1 MRTTAVSGLDLTA
14 LTMGSAPA
22 PTAVA
27 RAVEL
32 LDEGWDAG
40 IRALDAADGTGGMG
54 PQAGPGPEAARSG
67 GAGPARGESA
77 AGRWLEERQPEGIA
91 VLSGVGAVVGRGRG
105 SDLSP
110 VRLEAHLAAG
120 SRRLGRIDL
129 AWLRGTDAETPL
141 EDSLQPLAAAIE
153 SGRVRGWGAGDADAR
168 ALEGLLSEADRLGLP
183 RPSFVRIR
191 LNLLER
197 DRLRDLAPLAAG
209 EQVAILAGA
218 PLGAGRLTGRHVA
231 AEESAAEAIRY
242 GAPRDTPVDEALE
255 TLIAL
260 RTLAQD
266 LDLTLEAMAL
276 AWLLSSESIASTI
289 VTPRARGDWDAVHE
303 ALERPLDADTVERID
318 SLLP

>member
-1 MRTTAVSGLDLTA
+1 MRTTSVAGLGLTA

-22 PTAVA
+22 PTPVA

-40 IRALDAADGTGGMG
+40 IRALDAADGTGG
-54 PQAGPGPEAARSG
+54 A
-67 GAGPARGESA
+67 ESA
-77 AGRWLEERQPEGIA
+77 AGRWLEERQPEGVV
-91 VLSGVGAVVGRGRG
+91 VLSGVGAIVGRGRG

-110 VRLEAHLAAG
+110 VRLEAHLAAA
-120 SRRLGRIDL
+120 SRRLGRVDL
-129 AWLRGTDAETPL
+129 AWLRGVDAETPL
-141 EDSLQPLAAAIE
+141 EDTLQPLASAIE

-197 DRLRDLAPLAAG
+197 ELLRDLAPLAAG
-209 EQVAILAGA
+209 ERVAILAGA

-255 TLIAL
+255 TLLAL
-260 RTLAQD
+260 RALGRE
-266 LDLTLEAMAL
+266 LDLSLEAMAL
-276 AWLLSSESIASTI
+276 AWLLATEPVASTI
-289 VTPRARGDWDAVHE
+289 VTPRAKSDWDAVHE
-303 ALERPLDADTVERID
+303 ALEHPLDADTVERIG
-318 SLLP
+318 SVRP

>member
-1 MRTTAVSGLDLTA
+1 MRITAVAGLDLTA
-14 LTMGSAPA
+14 LTVGSAPV

-32 LDEGWDAG
+32 LDEGWEAG
-40 IRALDAADGTGGMG
+40 IRALDAADGTD
-54 PQAGPGPEAARSG
+54 
-67 GAGPARGESA
+67 GAESA
-77 AGRWLEERQPEGIA
+77 AGRWLEERQPEGLV
-91 VLSGVGAVVGRGRG
+91 VLSGVGAIVGRGRG

-110 VRLEAHLAAG
+110 VRLEAHLAAA
-120 SRRLGRIDL
+120 SRRLGRVDL
-129 AWLRGTDAETPL
+129 AWLRGADAETPL
-141 EDSLQPLAAAIE
+141 EDTLQPMAAAIE

-197 DRLRDLAPLAAG
+197 DLLRDLAPLASG

-231 AEESAAEAIRY
+231 AEESVAEAMRF
-242 GAPRDTPVDEALE
+242 GAPRTPIDEALE

-260 RTLAQD
+260 RGLARE
-266 LDLTLEAMAL
+266 LELSLEAMAIG
-276 AWLLSSESIASTI
+276 WLLATEPVASTI
-289 VTPRARGDWDAVHE
+289 VTPRAKGDWDAVHE
-303 ALERPLDADTVERID
+303 ALERPLGAETAERVESVLR
-318 SLLP
+318 

>member
-1 MRTTAVSGLDLTA
+1 MRTTSVAGLGLTA

-22 PTAVA
+22 PTPVA

-40 IRALDAADGTGGMG
+40 IRALDAADGTGG
-54 PQAGPGPEAARSG
+54 A
-67 GAGPARGESA
+67 ESA
-77 AGRWLEERQPEGIA
+77 AGRWLEERQPEGVV
-91 VLSGVGAVVGRGRG
+91 VLSGVGAIVGRGRG

-110 VRLEAHLAAG
+110 VRLEAHLAAA
-120 SRRLGRIDL
+120 SRRLGRVDL
-129 AWLRGTDAETPL
+129 AWLRGVDAETPL
-141 EDSLQPLAAAIE
+141 EDTLQPLASAIE

-197 DRLRDLAPLAAG
+197 DLAPLAAG
-209 EQVAILAGA
+209 ERVAILAGA

-255 TLIAL
+255 TLLAL
-260 RTLAQD
+260 RALGRE
-266 LDLTLEAMAL
+266 LDLSLEAMAL
-276 AWLLSSESIASTI
+276 AWLLATEPVASTI
-289 VTPRARGDWDAVHE
+289 VTPRAKSDWDAVHE
-303 ALERPLDADTVERID
+303 ALEHPLDADTVERIG
-318 SLLP
+318 SVRP